1 MPPLAKDTGE
11 NRENRRT
18 RNLFV
23 LLLLLYVV
31 GRIFQLYADRVPT
44 LLIVVLNVLPPAA
57 FALLHGHLLYRLRG
71 ILVFAML
78 CLGSGT
84 FFESLS
90 LRTGFPF
97 GHYYFT
103 DLMGPKLFQL
113 PILLALAYL
122 GMGYLSW
129 VLALAILGHKT
140 EQSRGLRIVFLPLI
154 ASCIMVAWDLSMDP
168 VWANIDHAWVWKQG
182 GSYFG
187 VPITNFLGWS
197 LTTYVFYQSFALYLR
212 RRPAQ
217 PLPSQPWRLP
227 VLFYAASAIGNIFLI
242 AQPGTPATITD
253 PSGRQWLTSD
263 ILRAN
268 LLVSVFVMGG
278 FALIAWL
285 RLRNPTKS
293 SQIFDTNLP
302 QTDLN
307 RMNLSVIPTDA
318 SDSSRKLRSK
328 TPTLR

>member
-1 MPPLAKDTGE
+1 MPPVAKDNKVTG
-11 NRENRRT
+11 ENRRT
-18 RNLFV
+18 RNLLV
-23 LLLLLYVV
+23 LLLLLYAVS
-31 GRIFQLYADRVPT
+31 RILQLYADRVPT
-44 LLIVVLNVLPPAA
+44 LLIVALHVLPPAA
-57 FALLHGHLLYRLRG
+57 FALLHGHLLYRMRG
-71 ILVFAML
+71 ILIFSAL

-103 DLMGPKLFQL
+103 DLMGPRLFQL

-129 VLALAILGHKT
+129 ILALAILGHKT
-140 EQSRGLRIVFLPLI
+140 EQPRGLRVILLPLI

-168 VWANIDHAWVWKQG
+168 VWANIDHAWVWQQG

-187 VPITNFLGWS
+187 VPISNFLGWS

-212 RRPAQ
+212 RQPTQ
-217 PLPSQPWRLP
+217 PLPSELWRLP
-227 VLFYAASAIGNIFLI
+227 VLFYAASAFGNILLV
-242 AQPGTPATITD
+242 AQPGTPAAITD

-263 ILRAN
+263 ILRATV
-268 LLVSVFVMGG
+268 LVSVLVLGG

-293 SQIFDTNLP
+293 SEIFDTNLP

-307 RMNLSVIPTDA
+307 T
-318 SDSSRKLRSK
+318 
-328 TPTLR
+328 

>member
-1 MPPLAKDTGE
+1 MPPLAKDTGD
-11 NRENRRT
+11 NRENRGT

-31 GRIFQLYADRVPT
+31 GRILQLYADRLPT
-44 LLIVVLNVLPPAA
+44 LLVVAIHVLPPVA
-57 FALLHGHLLYRLRG
+57 FAMLHGHLLYRVRG
-71 ILVFAML
+71 ILIFSVL

-129 VLALAILGHKT
+129 ILALAILGHKT
-140 EQSRGLRIVFLPLI
+140 EQPRGLRLVLLPLI

-187 VPITNFLGWS
+187 VPISNFLGWS

-212 RRPAQ
+212 RRTTQ
-217 PLPSQPWRLP
+217 PLPSELWRLP
-227 VLFYAASAIGNIFLI
+227 VLFYAASAIGNILLI
-242 AQPGTPATITD
+242 AQPGTPAAITD

-263 ILRAN
+263 ILRADV
-268 LLVSVFVMGG
+268 LVSVFVMGG
-278 FALIAWL
+278 IALIAWL
-285 RLRNPTKS
+285 RLRNQTKS
-293 SQIFDTNLP
+293 SEIFDTNLP
-302 QTDLN
+302 QTGLN
-307 RMNLSVIPTDA
+307 SQ
-318 SDSSRKLRSK
+318 
-328 TPTLR
+328 

>member
-1 MPPLAKDTGE
+1 MPPLTKDTGE
-11 NRENRRT
+11 NREKRRT
-18 RNLFV
+18 GNLLA

-31 GRIFQLYADRVPT
+31 GRILQLYADRVPT
-44 LLIVVLNVLPPAA
+44 LLIVALHVIPPAA

-71 ILVFAML
+71 ILIFTAL

-113 PILLALAYL
+113 PFLLALAYL

-129 VLALAILGHKT
+129 ILALAILGHQT
-140 EQSRGLRIVFLPLI
+140 EQPRGLRVILLPLI
-154 ASCIMVAWDLSMDP
+154 ASCIMTAWDLSMDP
-168 VWANIDHAWVWKQG
+168 VWANIDHGWVWKQG

-212 RRPAQ
+212 RLPTQ
-217 PLPSQPWRLP
+217 PLPSQLWRLP
-227 VLFYAASAIGNIFLI
+227 IIFYAACAIGNVLLI
-242 AQPGTPATITD
+242 AQPGIPAAITD

-268 LLVSVFVMGG
+268 VLVSIFVMGG

-285 RLRNPTKS
+285 RLRDPTKS

-302 QTDLN
+302 QTDIN

-318 SDSSRKLRSK
+318 PDSSRKLRS
-328 TPTLR
+328 

>member
-1 MPPLAKDTGE
+1 MPPLAKDTE
-11 NRENRRT
+11 DNRENRLT
-18 RNLFV
+18 RNLLA
-23 LLLLLYVV
+23 LLLLLYAV
-31 GRIFQLYADRVPT
+31 GRILQLYADRVPT
-44 LLIVVLNVLPPAA
+44 LLIVVLHVLPPAA
-57 FALLHGHLLYRLRG
+57 FALLHGGFLYRLRG
-71 ILVFAML
+71 ILIFATL

-129 VLALAILGHKT
+129 ILALAILGHKT
-140 EQSRGLRIVFLPLI
+140 EQPRGFRIVLLPLI
-154 ASCIMVAWDLSMDP
+154 ASSIMVAWDLSMDP
-168 VWANIDHAWVWKQG
+168 VWANIDHAWLWKQG

-187 VPITNFLGWS
+187 VPISNFLGWS
-197 LTTYVFYQSFALYLR
+197 LTTYVFYQAFALYLR
-212 RRPAQ
+212 RQPTQ
-217 PLPSQPWRLP
+217 PLPSQLWRLP
-227 VLFYAASAIGNIFLI
+227 VLFYAAAAIGNILLI
-242 AQPGTPATITD
+242 AQPGTPAAITD

-268 LLVSVFVMGG
+268 VLVSVFVMGG
-278 FALIAWL
+278 FALIAWIQL
-285 RLRNPTKS
+285 RSPTEP
-293 SQIFDTNLP
+293 SQLINASVT

-307 RMNLSVIPTDA
+307 CQ
-318 SDSSRKLRSK
+318 
-328 TPTLR
+328 

>member
-1 MPPLAKDTGE
+1 MPPLSKNTGD
-11 NRENRRT
+11 NRENRRI
-18 RNLFV
+18 RNLLV

-44 LLIVVLNVLPPAA
+44 LLIVVLHVLPPAA
-57 FALLHGHLLYRLRG
+57 FALFHGNLLYRLRG
-71 ILVFAML
+71 ILIFTAL
-78 CLGSGT
+78 CLGSAT

-103 DLMGPKLFQL
+103 DLMGPKLLQL

-129 VLALAILGHKT
+129 ILALAILGHKT
-140 EQSRGLRIVFLPLI
+140 EQPRGFRIVFLPLI

-187 VPITNFLGWS
+187 VPISNFLGWS
-197 LTTYVFYQSFALYLR
+197 LTTYVFYQAFALYLR
-212 RRPAQ
+212 RQPTQ
-217 PLPSQPWRLP
+217 PLPSQLRRLP
-227 VLFYAASAIGNIFLI
+227 VLFYAASAIGNILLI
-242 AQPGTPATITD
+242 AQPGTPAAITD

-268 LLVSVFVMGG
+268 VLVSVFVMGG

-285 RLRNPTKS
+285 RLRSPTKS
-293 SQIFDTNLP
+293 SEIFDTNLP
-302 QTDLN
+302 QTNLN
-307 RMNLSVIPTDA
+307 Q
-318 SDSSRKLRSK
+318 
-328 TPTLR
+328 